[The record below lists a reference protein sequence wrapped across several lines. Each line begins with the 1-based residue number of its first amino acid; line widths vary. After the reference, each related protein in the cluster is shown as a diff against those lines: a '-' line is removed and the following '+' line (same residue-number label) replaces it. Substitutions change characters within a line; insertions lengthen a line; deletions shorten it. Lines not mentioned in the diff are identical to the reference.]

1 MKTQYLFENIIA
13 NRDLTDNEHLRWR
26 AKLKRMSSQ
35 TGIESIC
42 LSKQELFIE
51 YNPNEQTRDSIFEE
65 LRRMGFPSKQLELV
79 PV

>member
-13 NRDLTDNEHLRWR
+13 NTELTDNEHLRWR
-26 AKLKRMSSQ
+26 AKLKRLSAQ

-42 LSKQELFIE
+42 LSKHELFIE
-51 YNPNEQTRDSIFEE
+51 YNPVEQSRELILEE
-65 LRRMGFPSKQLELV
+65 LRCMGFPSKQLELA